1 MKKLYFGHG
10 SYLYGKE
17 KENTCID
24 LILRKFGPGIVISN
38 PRDLVSRFEK
48 EEFGKEEK
56 DRLKGRKKEKA
67 IMDLCFGEID
77 ECAGFVYFI
86 EKGVEIGNGLRD
98 EVGHALAKKKKI
110 FRIFEGDDGNNGNEL
125 KQIIRMNKE
134 YIHDVVTGWNNDLVW
149 REKWALK
156 TSEDY
161 SEWYRINYQAVDS
174 IIKQF
179 EIGQVNGNG
188 NGNESGN
195 GNRNIDENVN
205 YGGDVAVIPHYNSCY
220 KTGNF
225 GGVIWT
231 GCQEH
236 PGEQHAF
243 IDPRYRE
250 MLITCPYTGNKM
262 PAPGYSKLKLDR
274 IKDIDIR
281 ELLMTSRTIHRTMNI
296 FDESVFTQGIVL
308 RDSSGNVV
316 THGDRPIADVRKIIG
331 CVPVIDLDI
340 KKDYKDLVDNSGNK
354 GFFNRDI
361 FADYGTVLGI
371 LRDYMDKEWNGVEWK
386 LVFSGN
392 GLYAVLEKMVF
403 SEVGFEY
410 GVWLK
415 EWEQKR
421 TILEKLLRDNG
432 VKSIAVEKKYG
443 WNRYFKV
450 VFTFHLSKDRLSIP
464 LNKEEELD
472 YVWMNEI
479 TKIKTGL
486 SRNVSL
492 EIIERAGKDWE

>member
-10 SYLYGKE
+10 SYLYGKDKE
-17 KENTCID
+17 KECIG
-24 LILRKFGPGIVISN
+24 LILRKFGPGIIISN

-48 EEFGKEEK
+48 AEGEKEEK

-67 IMDLCFGEID
+67 IMDLCFREID

-86 EKGVEIGNGLRD
+86 ENGVEIGNGLRD

-110 FRIFEGDDGNNGNEL
+110 FRIFDEGIV
-125 KQIIRMNKE
+125 KMNKE
-134 YIHDVVTGWNNDLVW
+134 YIYNVVDRWNNDLVW
-149 REKWALK
+149 RDKWALK

-161 SEWYRINYQAVDS
+161 SEWYRINGEAVDL
-174 IIKQF
+174 IKKQF

-188 NGNESGN
+188 NGNVDGGN
-195 GNRNIDENVN
+195 F
-205 YGGDVAVIPHYNSCY
+205 GDVAVIPHYNSCH

-274 IKDIDIR
+274 MKDLDIE
-281 ELLMTSRTIHRTMNI
+281 ELLAMSRTIHRTMNI

-308 RDSSGNVV
+308 RDSSGNIV
-316 THGDRPIADVRKIIG
+316 TNGGLPIADVRKIIG
-331 CVPVIDLDI
+331 CIPVIDLDI
-340 KKDYKDLVDNSGNK
+340 KKDFKDLVDNSGKK

-371 LRDYMDKEWNGVEWK
+371 LRDYMDKEWPGVQWK
-386 LVFSGN
+386 LGFSGN
-392 GLYAVLEKMVF
+392 GLYAILERMIF
-403 SEVGFEY
+403 NEVGFGY
-410 GVWLK
+410 GIWLK

-421 TILEKLLRDNG
+421 TILEGVLKRNG
-432 VKSIAVEKKYG
+432 IKSIAVEKKYG

-450 VFTFHLSKDRLSIP
+450 VFTFHLSYDRVAIP

-472 YVWMNEI
+472 YEWMNEI

-486 SRNVSL
+486 SRNVAL
-492 EIIERAGKDWE
+492 EINEEAGKDWK